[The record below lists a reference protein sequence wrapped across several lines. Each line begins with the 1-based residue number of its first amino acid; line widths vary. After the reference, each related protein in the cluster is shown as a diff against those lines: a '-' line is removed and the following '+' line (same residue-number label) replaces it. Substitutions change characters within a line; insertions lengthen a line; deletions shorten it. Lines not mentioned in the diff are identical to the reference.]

1 MKTLMMIAVM
11 AFSCS
16 SFAWVSKDAGS
27 KEYTFKYKLSGQS
40 LEIKKQAGSYEEAYE
55 MAAQQCFNFYKGPGK
70 VSEDKGLDI
79 IDVCA
84 NPRS

>member
-1 MKTLMMIAVM
+1 MKTFIMITLL

-16 SFAWVSKDAGS
+16 SFAWIS
-27 KEYTFKYKLSGQS
+27 KEGPTKEYLFKYKLSGKT
-40 LEIKKQAGSYEEAYE
+40 LEIRSPANSYEEAFE
-55 MAAQQCFNFYKGPGK
+55 QAAQQCFKHYKGNGK
-70 VSEDKGLDI
+70 ISENRGLDI

>member
-1 MKTLMMIAVM
+1 MKTLITVAIL

-16 SFAWVSKDAGS
+16 SFAWVSKDSAS
-27 KEYTFKYKLSGQS
+27 KEYTFKYKLAGQM
-40 LEIKKQAGSYEEAYE
+40 LEIRKPASSYEDAFEK
-55 MAAQQCFNFYKGPGK
+55 AAQECFNFYKGPGK
-70 VSEDKGLDI
+70 VSESKGLDI

>member
-1 MKTLMMIAVM
+1 MKALMTIAIL

-16 SFAWVSKDAGS
+16 SFAWISKDGPS
-27 KEYTFKYKLSGQS
+27 KEYTFKYKLSGQT
-40 LEIKKQAGSYEEAYE
+40 LEIKKAAASYEDAFDQ
-55 MAAQQCFNFYKGPGK
+55 AAQQCFNFYKGKGS
-70 VSEDKGLDI
+70 VSENRGLDI

>member
-1 MKTLMMIAVM
+1 MKVFITIALL

-16 SFAWVSKDAGS
+16 SFAWVSKEAPK
-27 KEYTFKYKLSGQS
+27 KEYLFKYQLAGQS
-40 LEIKKQAGSYEEAYE
+40 LEIKRGAASYEDAFEQ
-55 MAAQQCFNFYKGPGK
+55 AAQQCFKFYKGEGR
-70 VSEDKGLDI
+70 VSENRGLDI